1 MAAQYEKRVLTM
13 DAWVQKQG
21 YPPFCEVVTQE
32 DGLANLQLIVD
43 KVRGKE
49 VPRVPAVSAFIEFCV
64 GMMTGEVEKGGC
76 RELRADPQLYATAG
90 YGLSQA
96 EMMMPLEKK
105 GTFGWGPY
113 KDAPYKLQS
122 IQQYATALRVWL
134 KEELRRWPDAG
145 VANPM
150 YDGWVA
156 SVMNYVQKELPFA
169 RMEERLPPALTT
181 GVFNEV
187 ISHIDPTSQ
196 DEMSTALYLQ
206 AGSIHGD
213 RAHDWYLSDRENLRR
228 LAPTVEDPDQKHGVM
243 ISHESTKNNKLREER
258 HKGLACPS
266 WCEQEVAFTAAG
278 QLDVTKMC
286 ASCMTK
292 HMQDMVDQSLSG
304 ATEETLESLPMFV
317 EIKEIVDLPAG
328 SNLVR

>member
-76 RELRADPQLYATAG
+76 RELRADPQLYATVA

-169 RMEERLPPALTT
+169 RMEERLPPAL
-181 GVFNEV
+181 
-187 ISHIDPTSQ
+187 
-196 DEMSTALYLQ
+196 
-206 AGSIHGD
+206 
-213 RAHDWYLSDRENLRR
+213 
-228 LAPTVEDPDQKHGVM
+228 K
-243 ISHESTKNNKLREER
+243 
-258 HKGLACPS
+258 
-266 WCEQEVAFTAAG
+266 
-278 QLDVTKMC
+278 
-286 ASCMTK
+286 
-292 HMQDMVDQSLSG
+292 
-304 ATEETLESLPMFV
+304 
-317 EIKEIVDLPAG
+317 
-328 SNLVR
+328 

>member
-13 DAWVQKQG
+13 DAWGQKQG

-90 YGLSQA
+90 HGLSQA

-169 RMEERLPPALTT
+169 RMEERLVPPALTT

-187 ISHIDPTSQ
+187 INH
-196 DEMSTALYLQ
+196 STRRHRTRCRRHCGSRRAPSMAIGRTTGTLAIGKTC
-206 AGSIHGD
+206 AG
-213 RAHDWYLSDRENLRR
+213 WLR
-228 LAPTVEDPDQKHGVM
+228 
-243 ISHESTKNNKLREER
+243 
-258 HKGLACPS
+258 PS
-266 WCEQEVAFTAAG
+266 RTR
-278 QLDVTKMC
+278 
-286 ASCMTK
+286 SR
-292 HMQDMVDQSLSG
+292 S
-304 ATEETLESLPMFV
+304 
-317 EIKEIVDLPAG
+317 PA
-328 SNLVR
+328 